1 MWQAIFQFIQ
11 EGSVFWLFG
20 SVGFGLFLMQFILSV
35 FGGEQGSEEG
45 SFSDA
50 IRFKWL
56 SKQAL
61 TGFLMLFGLSGLTCL
76 KEFGFSPALSV
87 AIAFVVGSI
96 TVIVSGVVFKGARK
110 LHSSGHVF
118 NIEEAVGKQAMVYQ
132 RIPKNGSGKI
142 SINLSEITHELNA
155 ISMHGEELD
164 SFTPVKILKKMD
176 EKTVVVVPYKGGSL

>member
-1 MWQAIFQFIQ
+1 MWQTIFQFIQ

-20 SVGFGLFLMQFILSV
+20 SIGFGLFLIQFILSL
-35 FGGEQGSEEG
+35 FGGEQTADEG
-45 SFSDA
+45 NFGDA

-76 KEFGFSPALSV
+76 KEFGFSAALSV
-87 AIAFVVGSI
+87 GIAFIVGSI
-96 TVIVSGVVFKGARK
+96 TVLVSGVIFKGAKK

-118 NIEEAVGKQAMVYQ
+118 NIEEAIGKQAMVYQ
-132 RIPKNGSGKI
+132 RIPKDGSGKI
-142 SINLSEITHELNA
+142 SINLSEITHELSA

-176 EKTVVVVPYKGGSL
+176 EKTVIVVPYKGGLL